1 VGVPEELHEEQQRSF
16 ESTRKEL
23 HHFFSPSV
31 SLNQVKLPTNF
42 PDEAKK

>member
-1 VGVPEELHEEQQRSF
+1 MPEELHEEQQRSF